1 MQCAKAR
8 CAETAVTIG
17 TEQRGP
23 GGVAVDA
30 SNVYWTDG
38 PSVYKCAIGGCG
50 NTPSLV
56 SSLAQYA
63 YAVAVD
69 DRNVYWTD
77 YGSGDDDGRV
87 FAQQK

>member
-1 MQCAKAR
+1 M
-8 CAETAVTIG
+8 
-17 TEQRGP
+17 
-23 GGVAVDA
+23 DA
-30 SNVYWTDG
+30 SKAYWTDG
-38 PSVYKCAIGGCG
+38 SSAYKCAIGGRG
-50 NTPSLV
+50 NRPSLV
-56 SSLAQYA
+56 LRAHDA